1 MRLLVR
7 WLINAAALLVAAWF
21 VPGIRLGAAAGSTPS
36 AADWKTL
43 LVVALIFG
51 IVNIVIRP
59 FVSLLSLPLTILTLG
74 LFIFVINALM
84 LLLTSYI
91 AQRLDLNFRVDGF
104 VPAFVGALVVSIVS
118 FLLNRTLV
126 RP

>member
-21 VPGIRLGAAAGSTPS
+21 VPGIRLGAAGSAPS

-118 FLLNRTLV
+118 FLLNRTFV